1 MHFLK
6 ESLQHFSSFSFGFNE
21 ARFPRDVIIIAKKC
35 QIVLVILLRLLE
47 QQQQKDQEQK
57 KRGVD
62 EEGLRLHLKETGE
75 GRREMFAVTALLSGR
90 VPEKIT
96 QRKLRFYFLL
106 LFLLGIWGV
115 FLFLYWRR
123 SISTHC

>member
-21 ARFPRDVIIIAKKC
+21 TRFPRDVIIIAKKC

-47 QQQQKDQEQK
+47 QQQQQKDQDQK

-75 GRREMFAVTALLSGR
+75 GRREMFPVTALLSGR
-90 VPEKIT
+90 VLKKIT
-96 QRKLRFYFLL
+96 Q
-106 LFLLGIWGV
+106 
-115 FLFLYWRR
+115 
-123 SISTHC
+123 